1 MVVMVKPQQQGGVQQ
16 AFGWYT
22 GRCRFEQNGSQRAH
36 PKTRSQATRD
46 RRYRSESGGR
56 AGTQQFIGTMSLVH
70 RRSLSLDISTLAKLY
85 SHMED
90 DGASEPAKT
99 PTGAGAGQ
107 RLGPKVNTDAINAG
121 LRALDRPGAPCRRW
135 GREILQ
141 LKSFTGVLGQ
151 LPSWRSPKP
160 PKTDDNGEVMIIFS
174 ANEFPIELYNLC
186 KDQHGCRYLQ
196 RKLEERLPEH
206 IQMMF
211 EETSVHVV
219 ELMTDPFGNYLCQKL
234 LEYSNVEQC
243 TALINSVAPQLVTI
257 APNQHG
263 TRALQKMIE
272 RISAPEQTQTVIQA
286 LENHAVELVQGLNG
300 NHVIQKCLNRWSAE
314 DSQFVYNAV
323 GTNRVVVHSE
333 GRISTDP
340 IRKTNGF
347 RGSKEL
353 HLKQA
358 RQHRLIL
365 SNIRNLRF
373 NGELST
379 NAGGRVDVD
388 SPPKIYT
395 TW

>member
-1 MVVMVKPQQQGGVQQ
+1 
-16 AFGWYT
+16 
-22 GRCRFEQNGSQRAH
+22 
-36 PKTRSQATRD
+36 
-46 RRYRSESGGR
+46 
-56 AGTQQFIGTMSLVH
+56 
-70 RRSLSLDISTLAKLY
+70 
-85 SHMED
+85 MED

-206 IQMMF
+206 IQMIF